1 MVTIFTFQLGMNI
14 TWANQQKDSGGQMK
28 RDPVYNYGQ
37 YTGNIQDDFALA
49 YIKKEKF
56 DCLIAADSG
65 MEFFYRA
72 GIQPH
77 HIVGDFDSAKPEIL
91 SFFRGKSGIQFLEFQ
106 PEKDETDTELAL
118 RLAI

>member
-1 MVTIFTFQLGMNI
+1 
-14 TWANQQKDSGGQMK
+14 MK
-28 RDPVYNYGQ
+28 ILIATG
-37 YTGNIQDDFALA
+37 GNIQDDFALA

-118 RLAI
+118 RLAITCAG

>member
-1 MVTIFTFQLGMNI
+1 
-14 TWANQQKDSGGQMK
+14 MK
-28 RDPVYNYGQ
+28 ILIATG
-37 YTGNIQDDFALA
+37 GNIQDDFALA

-77 HIVGDFDSAKPEIL
+77 HIVGDFDSAKR
-91 SFFRGKSGIQFLEFQ
+91 SFPFSG
-106 PEKDETDTELAL
+106 EKAGSSF
-118 RLAI
+118 